1 MVYSCLFCSRK
12 SPGWA
17 PFEPVPLGRCQGTE
31 RWSTCSGWLSCYI
44 KETSSEGQRPERRLK
59 MSSTASGG
67 AVTQSKALR
76 SLHGHS
82 EVGNPRRED
91 PPGAT

>member
-1 MVYSCLFCSRK
+1 
-12 SPGWA
+12 
-17 PFEPVPLGRCQGTE
+17 
-31 RWSTCSGWLSCYI
+31 
-44 KETSSEGQRPERRLK
+44 

-76 SLHGHS
+76 SLHSHS